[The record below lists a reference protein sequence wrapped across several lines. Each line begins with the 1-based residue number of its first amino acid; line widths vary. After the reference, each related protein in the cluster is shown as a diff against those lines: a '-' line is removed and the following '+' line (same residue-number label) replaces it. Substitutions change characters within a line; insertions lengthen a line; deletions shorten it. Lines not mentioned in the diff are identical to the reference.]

1 MDYRMLVDP
10 AAEAIGAVAVHVP
23 EGTSVVAAA
32 ALLEDVLL
40 RFPGVETVALMVG
53 GRRAALASRSFL
65 TRAFGAPVGDKGTG
79 DGDGATLPG
88 ASTRYVALR
97 YACAEPG
104 CAGEAYTAYHD
115 DRFRPACPLCGRP
128 MELVT

>member
-1 MDYRMLVDP
+1 MLVDP

-65 TRAFGAPVGDKGTG
+65 TRAFGAPSRTRGPGTVTAPPSPARRPVTWHCG
-79 DGDGATLPG
+79 TRAPSRAARVRRTPPTTTTGSARHVRSAGARW
-88 ASTRYVALR
+88 SW
-97 YACAEPG
+97 
-104 CAGEAYTAYHD
+104 
-115 DRFRPACPLCGRP
+115 
-128 MELVT
+128 